1 MAKRRYSF
9 DEATLARFLKEG
21 RGQGAGGS
29 YKPWLTI
36 QDVPS
41 QGRTARPTGWKTGR
55 LHHLLS
61 DIETALFY
69 LLDWEDHVLDIR
81 EQFPLDREKTRQIAS
96 KMGVAHPSD
105 VKTKVDIVMTT
116 DFLVD
121 IQTAQ
126 GRRTLAI
133 PVKKSDDLDDARTI
147 EKLEID
153 RRYWQGEADWIIVT
167 ERDMNKDRVGNIRWV
182 HEMHTLEGLEVPYP
196 GFWQDR
202 CRALLG
208 CMETCA
214 EMTIK
219 QFLRWLESTQGF
231 GSGEGLTVIR
241 HLIAT
246 KILLIDMDR
255 PFDTSAVLAQ
265 ALTRKG
271 GGEVRRRA

>member
-1 MAKRRYSF
+1 
-9 DEATLARFLKEG
+9 
-21 RGQGAGGS
+21 
-29 YKPWLTI
+29 
-36 QDVPS
+36 
-41 QGRTARPTGWKTGR
+41 
-55 LHHLLS
+55 
-61 DIETALFY
+61 
-69 LLDWEDHVLDIR
+69 
-81 EQFPLDREKTRQIAS
+81 
-96 KMGVAHPSD
+96 
-105 VKTKVDIVMTT
+105 
-116 DFLVD
+116 LVD
-121 IQTAQ
+121 LQDAQ

-147 EKLEID
+147 EKLEIE
-153 RRYWQGEADWIIVT
+153 RRYWQGEADWVIIT
-167 ERDMNKDRVGNIRWV
+167 ELDMNKDRVGNVRWV
-182 HEMHTLEGLEVPYP
+182 HEMRTLDGLDVPYP

-219 QFLRWLESTQGF
+219 QFLRWLESTRVWFWGR
-231 GSGEGLTVIR
+231 LTVIR